1 MEFLQSLLSSWPV
14 FVQGLGV
21 TLALTVLT
29 LIFSLLLAVL
39 ITAMRLSGKKPLVWF
54 ATAYLAIIRGVP
66 LIALLFV
73 IYFGIVSV
81 VKVEAFTAAVVGLS
95 IHTSAYVSEILRSG
109 LASVPNGQVEA
120 ARSLGMSR
128 MRTLQ
133 KVVGPQAIRV
143 VVPALANQAIIS
155 LKDSSVAAFIT
166 VGELF
171 MTAQRLS
178 AASFEPLTYY
188 SIVSLYYLAIVGLMT
203 LGVNRVEAY
212 FRKRG

>member
-1 MEFLQSLLSSWPV
+1 MEFLDSLLRSWPL
-14 FVQGLGV
+14 FFQGLGV
-21 TLALTVLT
+21 TLALTALT
-29 LIFSLLLAVL
+29 LVLAVVLAVL
-39 ITAMRLSGKKPLVWF
+39 LTLMRMSGKKPLMWI
-54 ATAYLAIIRGVP
+54 ASAYLAIVRGIP

-73 IYFGIVSV
+73 IYYGIVSV
-81 VKVEAFTAAVVGLS
+81 VKVDAFTAAVVGLS
-95 IHTSAYVSEILRSG
+95 VHTSAYVAEILRSG
-109 LASVPNGQVEA
+109 VNSVPRGQIEA

-128 MRTLQ
+128 TRTMQ

-143 VVPALANQAIIS
+143 VVPALANQAIIT

-188 SIVSLYYLAIVGLMT
+188 TIVSLYYLAIVGLMT
-203 LGVNRVEAY
+203 MVVGRIESGY
-212 FRKRG
+212 RKRS

>member
-1 MEFLQSLLSSWPV
+1 MEFLDSLLRSWPL
-14 FVQGLGV
+14 FFQGLGV
-21 TLALTVLT
+21 TLALTALT
-29 LIFSLLLAVL
+29 LVLAVVLAVL
-39 ITAMRLSGKKPLVWF
+39 LTLMRMSGKKPLMWF
-54 ATAYLAIIRGVP
+54 ASAYLAIVRGIP

-73 IYFGIVSV
+73 IYYGIVSV
-81 VKVEAFTAAVVGLS
+81 VKVDAFTAAVVGLS
-95 IHTSAYVSEILRSG
+95 VHTSAYVAEILRSG
-109 LASVPNGQVEA
+109 VNSVPRGQIEA

-128 MRTLQ
+128 TRTMQ

-143 VVPALANQAIIS
+143 VVPALANQAIIT

-188 SIVSLYYLAIVGLMT
+188 TIVSLYYLAIVGLMT
-203 LGVNRVEAY
+203 MVVGRIESGY
-212 FRKRG
+212 RKRS